1 MYAMTDGLETELMVS
16 QGCDCAAEFD
26 VQPPRSS
33 VRRAKGSLEQNLAR
47 VLDWGIRSS
56 NSYDGGWSWAIRRYP
71 GPV

>member
-33 VRRAKGSLEQNLAR
+33 VRRAKGSL
-47 VLDWGIRSS
+47 D
-56 NSYDGGWSWAIRRYP
+56 
-71 GPV
+71 